1 METQNCNPP
10 KVDNWSEVSIL
21 EVVLSAQEGI
31 PGAKAELARRE
42 KEGQELDK
50 SADIE
55 KGNPNRDP
63 RTGQFTFGAGG
74 PQADGGGGAGS
85 GDAAEEDTDYR
96 GYHTAPRRE
105 DGFGAPATDIE
116 EMMPDFYERPNIYT
130 TGMPQA
136 DKESVSA
143 LMRIKGKPDAP
154 VTIYRAVPEGADEI
168 NPGDWVTLSPS
179 YAKSHLMSNL
189 EAGHVISQT
198 IPASDLWFDGDSI
211 NEFGYD
217 PVSKGK
223 SADIT
228 KNNPNRDPRTGQ
240 FTYGAG
246 GPQSG
251 GGGGGSA
258 EDGDGAESGAGDAEG
273 AGAEG
278 EMAKGKD
285 ITSELATE
293 YGTDGNYTQQSADL
307 RDADMDP
314 AKRGDATL
322 EDIARRQGFDGEAD
336 LVDQK
341 TFDEVVAKGGT
352 VTYRGITPYYDGPG
366 PDATYIEGESGL
378 TDTFA
383 EDEYFGGLGVYGGG
397 TYTSVDIDTAKHY
410 ASEDEA
416 KGVVVTMAI
425 KPGARIAT
433 PMEWA
438 EAKQAAADGKGGF
451 TGATDPG
458 RILAAKGYDGFRI
471 LAKNVDHPANQFI
484 VVLNRTA
491 LVVLDK

>member
-1 METQNCNPP
+1 MSNFTDQVGVINDYTNMP
-10 KVDNWSEVSIL
+10 KFELQQRAIFGD
-21 EVVLSAQEGI
+21 
-31 PGAKAELARRE
+31 AKAERIYAERYGNAS
-42 KEGQELDK
+42 KG
-50 SADIE
+50 ADIE

-63 RTGQFTFGAGG
+63 RTGQFTYGAGG
-74 PQADGGGGAGS
+74 PQSDGGGAGS
-85 GDAAEEDTDYR
+85 GEAEAEEDTDYR

-130 TGMPQA
+130 TGMPEA

-154 VTIYRAVPEGADEI
+154 VTIYRAVPEGVDEI

-251 GGGGGSA
+251 GGGGGGA
-258 EDGDGAESGAGDAEG
+258 EDGDGAEGGAGGAGGSEG
-273 AGAEG
+273 AGEKV
-278 EMAKGKD
+278 EGKD

-336 LVDQK
+336 LVDQE

-397 TYTSVDIDTAKHY
+397 TYTSTDLGTAKHY

>member
-1 METQNCNPP
+1 MRDEDNCDPAYGTDWADTDIMSVMGAA
-10 KVDNWSEVSIL
+10 K
-21 EVVLSAQEGI
+21 AGI
-31 PGAKAELARRE
+31 PGAVAQLEKWE
-42 KEGQELDK
+42 KELLLSAIDPISTDK
-50 SADIE
+50 
-55 KGNPNRDP
+55 G
-63 RTGQFTFGAGG
+63 
-74 PQADGGGGAGS
+74 
-85 GDAAEEDTDYR
+85 
-96 GYHTAPRRE
+96 
-105 DGFGAPATDIE
+105 
-116 EMMPDFYERPNIYT
+116 
-130 TGMPQA
+130 
-136 DKESVSA
+136 
-143 LMRIKGKPDAP
+143 
-154 VTIYRAVPEGADEI
+154 
-168 NPGDWVTLSPS
+168 
-179 YAKSHLMSNL
+179 
-189 EAGHVISQT
+189 
-198 IPASDLWFDGDSI
+198 
-211 NEFGYD
+211 
-217 PVSKGK
+217 
-223 SADIT
+223 ADIT

-246 GPQSG
+246 GPQSSG
-251 GGGGGSA
+251 GGGAGGA
-258 EDGDGAESGAGDAEG
+258 EDGDGAEGGASGAEG

-278 EMAKGKD
+278 DMAEGKD

-293 YGTDGNYTQQSADL
+293 YGTDGNYTQKSADL

-322 EDIARRQGFDGEAD
+322 EDIARKQGFDGDAE
-336 LVDQK
+336 LVDQA

-366 PDATYIEGESGL
+366 PDATYIEGESGI

-397 TYTSVDIDTAKHY
+397 TYTSTDLGTAKHY

-425 KPGARIAT
+425 KPGAKIAT

>member
-1 METQNCNPP
+1 
-10 KVDNWSEVSIL
+10 
-21 EVVLSAQEGI
+21 
-31 PGAKAELARRE
+31 
-42 KEGQELDK
+42 
-50 SADIE
+50 
-55 KGNPNRDP
+55 
-63 RTGQFTFGAGG
+63 
-74 PQADGGGGAGS
+74 
-85 GDAAEEDTDYR
+85 
-96 GYHTAPRRE
+96 
-105 DGFGAPATDIE
+105 
-116 EMMPDFYERPNIYT
+116 
-130 TGMPQA
+130 
-136 DKESVSA
+136 
-143 LMRIKGKPDAP
+143 
-154 VTIYRAVPEGADEI
+154 
-168 NPGDWVTLSPS
+168 
-179 YAKSHLMSNL
+179 MSNL

-223 SADIT
+223 SADIE
-228 KNNPNRDPRTGQ
+228 KGNPYRDPKTGQ
-240 FTYGAG
+240 FTYGQG

-251 GGGGGSA
+251 GGAGGVGEKA
-258 EDGDGAESGAGDAEG
+258 E
-273 AGAEG
+273 
-278 EMAKGKD
+278 GKD

-293 YGTDGNYTQQSADL
+293 YGTDGNYTQKSSDL

-314 AKRGDATL
+314 AQRGDATL
-322 EDIARRQGFDGEAD
+322 EDIARKQGFDGDAE
-336 LVDQK
+336 LVDQA

-366 PDATYIEGESGL
+366 PDAAYIEGESGI

-397 TYTSVDIDTAKHY
+397 TYTSTDIGTANHY
-410 ASEDEA
+410 ASSESN
-416 KGVVVTMAI
+416 GVVVTMAI
-425 KPGARIAT
+425 KPDAKIAT
-433 PMEWA
+433 PIEWLEARQAA
-438 EAKQAAADGKGGF
+438 EAGKGGF